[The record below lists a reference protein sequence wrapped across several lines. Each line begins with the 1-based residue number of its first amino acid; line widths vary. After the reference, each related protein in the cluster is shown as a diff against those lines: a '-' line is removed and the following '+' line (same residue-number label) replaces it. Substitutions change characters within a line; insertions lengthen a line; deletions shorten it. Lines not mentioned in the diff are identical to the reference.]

1 MGGDQS
7 PSGALD
13 EGSLAAPGE
22 QQSPDRAIG
31 IIAELKGSA
40 SLFAAFAFG
49 ALNLPGTLMISES
62 RVTSATSSVSTSRP
76 VPDSDLLQAFVV
88 LDAATFGFML
98 ICVVVSQQLLY
109 RLGDGTYGS
118 LRFGT
123 DDAPDARDSA
133 LGRLT
138 TQYGFEFRM
147 ARVAFGLGLIAILLA
162 TVVKT
167 WAVFDSSIALPVTG
181 VIGLSSAA
189 MAVSYVRVNGAFR
202 RLDQGTTQDANP
214 AALIAAAIGVLI
226 VSFTTLGTRPQGSPG
241 VTAERAFQNV
251 VSKMEKAAGE
261 KADAEKAAAELAVAE
276 RVAEV
281 RLVEAKAVA
290 EQAVLER
297 AAAEKVAVEKRAVAA
312 RAASKAQAE
321 RAAAERAAAEKPAT
335 LEKAA
340 KNAVVAQAAS
350 EALAAD

>member
-1 MGGDQS
+1 MPGNPPPSEQRYQPSPDYQPPPEQRYQPSPDYQPPPEQRYQPSPDYQPPPEQRYQPSLRERMVSLASSLTSLTGGDQS
-7 PSGALD
+7 SSEALAQ
-13 EGSLAAPGE
+13 GSLTAPTE
-22 QQSPDRAIG
+22 HPEAPDRAIG

-49 ALNLPGTLMISES
+49 ALNLPSTLMISES

-118 LRFGT
+118 TRFGT
-123 DDAPDARDSA
+123 DEAPDPRDST

-147 ARVAFGLGLIAILLA
+147 ARIAFGLGLIAILLA

-202 RLDQGTTQDANP
+202 RLGEDPAQDVSP
-214 AALIAAAIGVLI
+214 AALIAAAAGVLV
-226 VSFTTLGTRPQGSPG
+226 VSFATLGLRPQGSPG

-251 VSKMEKAAGE
+251 TGRTSNRETRPSA
-261 KADAEKAAAELAVAE
+261 
-276 RVAEV
+276 
-281 RLVEAKAVA
+281 
-290 EQAVLER
+290 
-297 AAAEKVAVEKRAVAA
+297 
-312 RAASKAQAE
+312 
-321 RAAAERAAAEKPAT
+321 
-335 LEKAA
+335 
-340 KNAVVAQAAS
+340 
-350 EALAAD
+350 EALC